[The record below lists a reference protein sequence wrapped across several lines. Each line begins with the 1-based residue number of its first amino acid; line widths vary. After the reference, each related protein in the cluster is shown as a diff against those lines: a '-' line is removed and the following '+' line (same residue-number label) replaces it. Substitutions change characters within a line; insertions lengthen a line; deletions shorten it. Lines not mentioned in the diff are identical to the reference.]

1 MKYLFILGRNIELS
15 ALEVREYL
23 KRIDNPILEEKLI
36 DNGILVEISKDLKE
50 NTISQLGGVLRIG
63 KVQGE
68 IEELKNIMIYTGEK
82 NNLNYTLW
90 EFSSKSSEV
99 LEYLKK
105 RFKEEKLKAVYKGM
119 NSKVDSQDGE
129 EFFIPGSKLI
139 DEEYFVFENLFG
151 FVMQKCDYENIETRD
166 MRKPIRRSSLAIS
179 PRLGKIMINLS
190 GIKEGKVL
198 DAFCGVGTIL
208 QEALLQGFEVVG
220 VDTDAKAIKGAE
232 ENLKWFGFEREK
244 YSLINF
250 DSTRVT
256 IPECSVMVSEPD
268 LGTTL
273 KKTPPRPVAEKTL
286 KDFER
291 LIIRTINNVKG
302 KVSGRF
308 VFSSPLIRIGK
319 KRIGCNIEDICAR
332 TNYKLALDAIDEY
345 REAQFVGR
353 RIFVLEKA

>member
-1 MKYLFILGRNIELS
+1 
-15 ALEVREYL
+15 
-23 KRIDNPILEEKLI
+23 
-36 DNGILVEISKDLKE
+36 
-50 NTISQLGGVLRIG
+50 
-63 KVQGE
+63 
-68 IEELKNIMIYTGEK
+68 
-82 NNLNYTLW
+82 
-90 EFSSKSSEV
+90 
-99 LEYLKK
+99 
-105 RFKEEKLKAVYKGM
+105 
-119 NSKVDSQDGE
+119 
-129 EFFIPGSKLI
+129 
-139 DEEYFVFENLFG
+139 
-151 FVMQKCDYENIETRD
+151 

-319 KRIGCNIEDICAR
+319 KRIGCNIEEICAR
-332 TNYKLALDAIDEY
+332 TDHKLALDAIDEY